1 MPNVYIAPMQTV
13 QIDNKIYELPS
24 ELNELSRWQLL
35 QLCNRMRLLQ
45 LPKEAQV
52 FALLT
57 LFEFK
62 WFRYLRWRK
71 ITRLDDYHIHQ
82 LLPLTNFLYSDQLLT
97 KNTLGSYKNGI
108 FAKRLYGPDDSLLNI
123 TFNEFIK
130 CEEHYINF
138 VQGNTLD
145 ELDSLCAVLF
155 RPKRKEYDP
164 TKHNDIREPFN
175 DLTLPNNHQRTKKW
189 PYKAKM
195 AVFLYYHGSRK
206 QLLSLVPTTKNSTK
220 RKGNYSWIHVM
231 DDLAE
236 NLINLDK
243 VGNTNAYTVLFH
255 YGKKVQEAEDRAEEI
270 KKLQRK

>member
-1 MPNVYIAPMQTV
+1 MQTV

-24 ELNELSRWQLL
+24 ELNELNRWQLL
-35 QLCNRMRLLQ
+35 QLCDRMRLLQ
-45 LPKEAQV
+45 LPKQHQV
-52 FALLT
+52 FALLV
-57 LFEFK
+57 LFN
-62 WFRYLRWRK
+62 LRKYSWR
-71 ITRLDDYHIHQ
+71 TRRILKLDDYHIHQ
-82 LLPLTNFLYSDQLLT
+82 LLPLTDFIYSGQLLT
-97 KNTLGSYKNGI
+97 KNILGTYQRNLFSTK
-108 FAKRLYGPDDSLLNI
+108 LYGPKDGLENI

-130 CEEHYINF
+130 CEEYYVNF
-138 VQGNTLD
+138 VQSNTLD

-155 RPKRKEYDP
+155 RPKRKNYDP
-164 TKHNDIREPFN
+164 KKHDDIREPFN
-175 DLTLPNNHQRTKKW
+175 PLTLTNNHQITKKW

-206 QLLSLVPTTKNSTK
+206 QLLSLIPTTKEKTK

-236 NLINLDK
+236 NLINLEK

-255 YGKKVQEAEDRAEEI
+255 YGKKVKEAEDRAEEI